1 MEPVSPQSKCFQ
13 LDWYLQSQH
22 PQGPIPPL
30 FSNST
35 MPGLLHLPPEVL
47 TLIVEEVCIT
57 AELDNLVQT
66 VTVELEC
73 PPGDAVDECLQ
84 RHRPLNVLGG
94 EQTVRYAGSR
104 LE

>member
-1 MEPVSPQSKCFQ
+1 
-13 LDWYLQSQH
+13 
-22 PQGPIPPL
+22 
-30 FSNST
+30 

-47 TLIVEEVCIT
+47 TLIAEEVCIT

-73 PPGDAVDECLQ
+73 PPGDAVDEGVQ
-84 RHRPLNVLGG
+84 RHRPLSVLGG

-104 LE
+104 AE